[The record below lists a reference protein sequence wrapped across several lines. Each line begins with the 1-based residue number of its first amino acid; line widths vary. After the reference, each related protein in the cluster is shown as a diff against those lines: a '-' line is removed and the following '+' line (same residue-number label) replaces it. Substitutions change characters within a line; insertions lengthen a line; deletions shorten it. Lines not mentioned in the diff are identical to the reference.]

1 MVINLIALNH
11 SLPCLHLS
19 PYCNWRT
26 HFIMMISDKNV
37 LTYQL
42 TDIISGNKI
51 QSLLT
56 NEENA
61 QQAAG
66 SSENLFTELKASL
79 RSQ

>member
-1 MVINLIALNH
+1 
-11 SLPCLHLS
+11 
-19 PYCNWRT
+19 
-26 HFIMMISDKNV
+26 MMISDKNV

>member
-1 MVINLIALNH
+1 
-11 SLPCLHLS
+11 
-19 PYCNWRT
+19 
-26 HFIMMISDKNV
+26 MMISDKNV

-51 QSLLT
+51 QCLLT

-61 QQAAG
+61 QQPAG
-66 SSENLFTELKASL
+66 SSANLFTELKASP

>member
-1 MVINLIALNH
+1 MINLIALNH

-19 PYCNWRT
+19 PYCKWRT
-26 HFIMMISDKNV
+26 HFLMMISDKNV

-51 QSLLT
+51 QCLLT

-61 QQAAG
+61 QQPAG
-66 SSENLFTELKASL
+66 SSANLYTELKSST
-79 RSQ
+79 RSH